1 MGRCTVR
8 HRRVHRPPAGSEG
21 RVGGCGMKAAGGA
34 LGTGSW
40 CDGQAWGS
48 PRGGR
53 SLLRAW
59 WKGASVPP
67 GGWEAH
73 SSAVTAGGAV
83 VGIWRPQAA
92 RVSDV
97 PGSPRH
103 QGWLLRTQGGLS
115 GASVSGKIQHGHSSV
130 HARPH
135 PCGFLWRI
143 LTRDTVTVAVTAC
156 RGPRHD
162 EEWGTG
168 GSAHPAASG
177 LGVRAWCLRSRL
189 PHPGPPLGEP
199 VPRWSL

>member
-1 MGRCTVR
+1 MGFLGLQSRVR
-8 HRRVHRPPAGSEG
+8 FS
-21 RVGGCGMKAAGGA
+21 
-34 LGTGSW
+34 T
-40 CDGQAWGS
+40 
-48 PRGGR
+48 
-53 SLLRAW
+53 
-59 WKGASVPP
+59 
-67 GGWEAH
+67 
-73 SSAVTAGGAV
+73 VTAQSMLG
-83 VGIWRPQAA
+83 
-92 RVSDV
+92 
-97 PGSPRH
+97 
-103 QGWLLRTQGGLS
+103 
-115 GASVSGKIQHGHSSV
+115 
-130 HARPH
+130 PH